1 MGYVGLPHG
10 VVIDLARLF
19 GRNIGIAGGVAPA
32 RAYIPNL
39 ISDVLAGAIDP
50 GAVFTAVMSLSEAAL
65 AYQMMDE
72 RSTIKAMLSVSAP

>member
-1 MGYVGLPHG
+1 MGLPHG

-39 ISDVLAGAIDP
+39 ISDVLAGVIDP
-50 GAVFTAVMSLSEAAL
+50 GAVFTAVMSLQEAAL